1 MKIERCI
8 ITKFGRTCTSC
19 IKSNGILNAKN
30 LIKLNDYFV
39 GYFIGT
45 LAKII
50 LQDIHLKLNNDFY
63 TYLNYNYTIL

>member
-8 ITKFGRTCTSC
+8 ITKFGRTCT
-19 IKSNGILNAKN
+19 ITNNILSAKN

-39 GYFIGT
+39 GYLIGT

-50 LQDIHLKLNNDFY
+50 LQDIHLKLYNDFNNFTNFTLY
-63 TYLNYNYTIL
+63 E

>member
-8 ITKFGRTCTSC
+8 ITTFGRTCTL
-19 IKSNGILNAKN
+19 SNGILNAKN

-39 GYFIGT
+39 GYLIGT

>member
-8 ITKFGRTCTSC
+8 ITKFGRTC
-19 IKSNGILNAKN
+19 IKSNGIISTKN

-39 GYFIGT
+39 GYLIGT

-50 LQDIHLKLNNDFY
+50 LQDIHLKLNNDFC
-63 TYLNYNYTIL
+63 NYTNFTLYE

>member
-1 MKIERCI
+1 MKIERY
-8 ITKFGRTCTSC
+8 
-19 IKSNGILNAKN
+19 IKSDGILNAKN

-50 LQDIHLKLNNDFY
+50 LQDIHLKLNDIY
-63 TYLNYNYTIL
+63 KLSYIDMIE

>member
-1 MKIERCI
+1 MKIQRCI
-8 ITKFGRTCTSC
+8 ITKFGRTCTLST
-19 IKSNGILNAKN
+19 GIISTKN

-39 GYFIGT
+39 GYLIGT

-63 TYLNYNYTIL
+63 QYLNYNYTML

>member
-8 ITKFGRTCTSC
+8 ITKFGRTCTITNS
-19 IKSNGILNAKN
+19 ILSIKN

-39 GYFIGT
+39 GYLIGT

-63 TYLNYNYTIL
+63 EYLNYNYTISE

>member
-8 ITKFGRTCTSC
+8 ITKFGRTCTL
-19 IKSNGILNAKN
+19 SNGIISTKN

-39 GYFIGT
+39 GYLIGT